1 MCLYQHG
8 IFTVLF
14 ANLSVKI
21 MIKTLKKHE
30 EVTPFF
36 IFLQMQC
43 LSCWYLLPKESFCF
57 DSLLDLWEWQY
68 LETYRGPVALILL
81 LCLSAPSVILVR
93 TMYIH
98 TTFYLLYYY
107 WILTNVLPHAL
118 LQKEKDN
125 FSVRIYF
132 LCCAVN
138 IMTVICVRCCRY
150 EQ

>member
-68 LETYRGPVALILL
+68 LETYRSGCFDTAAVS
-81 LCLSAPSVILVR
+81 LCSIRNTSTYNV
-93 TMYIH
+93 H